1 VLVAVA
7 VGGIFLGGIE
17 FEDILWPV
25 LLMILCSL
33 PLSLSFVNTL
43 FFFRAWV
50 WFGRVCPRSLILC
63 LVRIIY

>member
-33 PLSLSFVNTL
+33 HLSFSFVNTL
-43 FFFRAWV
+43 FFFGHG
-50 WFGRVCPRSLILC
+50 FGLVACV
-63 LVRIIY
+63 LVR